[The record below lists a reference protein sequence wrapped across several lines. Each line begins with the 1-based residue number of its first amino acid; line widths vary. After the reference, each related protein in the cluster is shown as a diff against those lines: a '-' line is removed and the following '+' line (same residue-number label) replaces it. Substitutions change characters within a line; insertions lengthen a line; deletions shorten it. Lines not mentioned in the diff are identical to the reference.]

1 MESIFLN
8 TAGKQ
13 ISLKEIA
20 KSPKIGPQIM
30 SSASFTLPSLQYSS
44 SLVVI
49 YYYSIFI
56 QAINVQSTAQYHREG
71 QGNNDTFSQGPASQ
85 VQWQRCLRREEAKK
99 TDGQMKMSRVG
110 ILSRHRRVCWIRAP
124 LHCCGSQEEIAWPLH
139 AFGYSTLV
147 L

>member
-71 QGNNDTFSQGPASQ
+71 QGNNDTFSQGLEKDLQ
-85 VQWQRCLRREEAKK
+85 VKSNGR
-99 TDGQMKMSRVG
+99 GV
-110 ILSRHRRVCWIRAP
+110 
-124 LHCCGSQEEIAWPLH
+124 
-139 AFGYSTLV
+139 
-147 L
+147 